1 MRPNLRCLAAA
12 TSLCLAL
19 LLGACST
26 LPADPPAGAPTP
38 PARALLQTPDR
49 ALEERILALD
59 PERIT
64 DRDVR
69 ETLARGPT
77 PHIMLLHGGVY
88 PVHLLMESFS
98 EFLTGMGY
106 PLDRIRDPGD
116 GALSKSPY
124 ESSERQAGML
134 PWFYER
140 DGARPM
146 LVGHSQGGIQA
157 VKILHE
163 LDGTFGPGLNV
174 FDPVAGRFDGRAT
187 YIDPVTRRE
196 RPVREFSVSYVSV
209 IGTGGWSLAL
219 PFHWVVFPHVR
230 SIPVNVDEFVGYR
243 IGLDFFAMD
252 MPGLEGLKT
261 FYSDGNG
268 LVRNV
273 TLPAGIS
280 HVFVPGTAG
289 LAQNPAMRAWINDYS
304 PKAAAEQPPPPDP
317 DADNVIWAADNWFN
331 IKRHWALEAQ
341 RFVRARRGG

>member
-1 MRPNLRCLAAA
+1 MKPITRCLAAVA
-12 TSLCLAL
+12 SLCIAV
-19 LLGACST
+19 LLGACTT
-26 LPADPPAGAPTP
+26 LPADPSAGVPTP
-38 PARALLQTPDR
+38 TARALRQAPDR
-49 ALEERILALD
+49 ALEDRILALD
-59 PERIT
+59 PTRIT

-98 EFLTGMGY
+98 EFLAGMGY

-116 GALSKSPY
+116 GSLSRSPY
-124 ESSERQAGML
+124 EGSDRQAGSL
-134 PWFYER
+134 PWYYER

-157 VKILHE
+157 VKILHD
-163 LDGTFGPGLNV
+163 LDGTFGDGLRV
-174 FDPVAGRFDGRAT
+174 FDPKAGAFESRAT
-187 YIDPVTRRE
+187 FVDPLTGRE
-196 RPVREFSVSYVSV
+196 HPLREFSVSYVSV

-219 PFHWVVFPHVR
+219 PFHWMVLPHVR
-230 SIPVNVDEFVGYR
+230 SIPVNVEEFVGYR

-252 MPGLEGLKT
+252 VPGLEGLKT

-289 LAQNPAMRAWINDYS
+289 LAQNPAMRAWLNDYH
-304 PKAAAEQPPPPDP
+304 PDAAARQPPPPDP
-317 DADNVIWAADNWFN
+317 DADNVPWAADNWFN

>member
-1 MRPNLRCLAAA
+1 MRTIPHCLAAA
-12 TSLCLAL
+12 VPLCLAL

-26 LPADPPAGAPTP
+26 LPAGAPAGAPTP
-38 PARALLQTPDR
+38 TARELLQTPDR
-49 ALEERILALD
+49 AVEDRILALD
-59 PERIT
+59 PERIS

-77 PHIMLLHGGVY
+77 PQIMLLHGGIY

-116 GALSKSPY
+116 GALSRSPY

-134 PWFYER
+134 PWYYER
-140 DGARPM
+140 DGVRPM

-174 FDPVAGRFDGRAT
+174 FDPVAGKFDSRST
-187 YIDPVTRRE
+187 YVDPVTRQE
-196 RPVREFSVSYVSV
+196 RPLKAFSVSYVSV

-219 PFHWVVFPHVR
+219 PFHWNVLPHVR
-230 SIPVNVDEFVGYR
+230 SIPLNVEEFVGYR
-243 IGLDFFAMD
+243 IGLDLFAMD
-252 MPGLEGLKT
+252 VPGLEGLKT

-289 LAQNPAMRAWINDYS
+289 LVQQPAMRAWLNDYN
-304 PKAAAEQPPPPDP
+304 PKNAKQPPPPES
-317 DADNVIWAADNWFN
+317 DADDVVWAADNWFN
-331 IKRHWALEAQ
+331 IKRHWTLEAQ